1 MEFIEQ
7 TATFTINIIGDHSKD
22 SYMGTFKVKCLLS
35 PLEMIAADK
44 RYRDLLGANSHLAQ
58 EHIRQQAFAL
68 AELEQRVIDMPAFWE
83 NDTLHGGH
91 IKDANVLL
99 HILDK
104 AVEAQEKYI
113 TVKETELKERQ
124 ARLTKKIK
132 TKKIE
137 KKPELDEVTEMPGNE
152 PEEVEIDG

>member
-7 TATFTINIIGDHSKD
+7 TATFSVNIVGKHSKD

-35 PLEMIAADK
+35 PLEEIAADK

-68 AELEQRVIDMPAFWE
+68 AQLEQRVIEMPPFWE
-83 NDTLHGGH
+83 NDLLPGGH
-91 IKDANVLL
+91 IKDSNVLL
-99 HILDK
+99 HILDQ

-113 TVKETELKERQ
+113 TGKEEELIERQ
-124 ARLTKKIK
+124 KRLTKAIK
-132 TKKIE
+132 KKKIE
-137 KKPELDEVTEMPGNE
+137 KE
-152 PEEVEIDG
+152 PEIEEMDHKQADDPDEVEIE

>member
-7 TATFTINIIGDHSKD
+7 TATFTINVVGKHSKD

-35 PLEMIAADK
+35 PLEEIAADK

-68 AELEQRVIDMPAFWE
+68 SQLEQRVIEMPAFWE
-83 NDTLHGGH
+83 NDTLPGGH
-91 IKDANVLL
+91 IKDVNVLL
-99 HILDK
+99 AVLDRSI
-104 AVEAQEKYI
+104 EAQEKYI
-113 TVKETELKERQ
+113 ETKENELKERQ

-137 KKPELDEVTEMPGNE
+137 KEPEIEEVQAKAEAAIE
-152 PEEVEIDG
+152 EEVEIE

>member
-1 MEFIEQ
+1 MEFTEQ
-7 TATFTINIIGDHSKD
+7 TATFSVNIVGKHSKD

-58 EHIRQQAFAL
+58 ENIRQQAFAL
-68 AELEQRVIDMPAFWE
+68 AELEQRVIDMPPFWE
-83 NDTLHGGH
+83 NDSLPGGH

-99 HILDK
+99 HVLDQ

-113 TVKETELKERQ
+113 NIKEQELKDRQ
-124 ARLTKKIK
+124 ERLTKAIK
-132 TKKIE
+132 KKKIE
-137 KKPELDEVTEMPGNE
+137 KE
-152 PEEVEIDG
+152 PEIEDIQTKTEEDPEVEID

>member
-7 TATFTINIIGDHSKD
+7 TATFGVNIVGKHSKD

-35 PLEMIAADK
+35 PLEEIAADK

-68 AELEQRVIDMPAFWE
+68 AQLEQRVIEMPPFWE
-83 NDTLHGGH
+83 NDSLPGGH
-91 IKDANVLL
+91 IKDTNVLL
-99 HILDK
+99 HVLDL

-113 TVKETELKERQ
+113 NIKEEELKERQ
-124 ARLTKKIK
+124 KRLTKAIK
-132 TKKIE
+132 KKKIE
-137 KKPELDEVTEMPGNE
+137 KEPEIDEVKTEQE
-152 PEEVEIDG
+152 PEVEIE

>member
-7 TATFTINIIGDHSKD
+7 TATFTVNIVGKHSKD

-35 PLEMIAADK
+35 PLEDIAADK

-68 AELEQRVIDMPAFWE
+68 AQLEQRVIEMPPFWE
-83 NDTLHGGH
+83 NDNLPGGH

-99 HILDK
+99 HVLDQ

-113 TVKETELKERQ
+113 QNKEEELKERQ
-124 ARLTKKIK
+124 KRLTKAIK
-132 TKKIE
+132 KKKIE
-137 KKPELDEVTEMPGNE
+137 KE
-152 PEEVEIDG
+152 PEIEEIKTEAEPEVEIE